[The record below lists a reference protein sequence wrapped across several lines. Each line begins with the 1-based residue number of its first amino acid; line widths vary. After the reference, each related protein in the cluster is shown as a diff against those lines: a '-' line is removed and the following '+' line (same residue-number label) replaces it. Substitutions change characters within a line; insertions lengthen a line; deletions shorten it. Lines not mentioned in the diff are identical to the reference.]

1 MTQYALRLRPPDS
14 VRRTYLPGIA
24 GAFDQL
30 REENHFRACANS
42 KEIKL
47 LTKGFQR
54 FYDKRNPKSGRM
66 KTSFGMDLALRAK
79 RIMLSKAAGPVAVMQ
94 ADRLFTCMAVGIFF
108 MLRRS
113 EHIHS
118 ARGTATPVH
127 RRNLTFFDEQNRV
140 IPYLLI
146 GKTKAEIV
154 TLNVEFSKTDS
165 SGFGRRFSHVRQED
179 AGVCIVSILE
189 KYIASTRDL
198 YGAKETDLLYRIR
211 GLPDLTLSSL
221 HEAMQ
226 AAVKSLNIASFAPAS
241 TSHSLRYGGATMM
254 AAAGFPQYL
263 IAHYGGWT
271 EDSKSLRIYTKPSIQ
286 MLRSVSSHMARMAR
300 AGTSQQFINDA
311 CVRLKDM
318 RV

>member
-1 MTQYALRLRPPDS
+1 MSPDS
-14 VRRTYLPGIA
+14 IRRTYLPGIA

-30 REENHFRACANS
+30 REENRFRSCANS

-54 FYDKRNPKSGRM
+54 FYDKRNPKSGRI
-66 KTSFGMDLALRAK
+66 KTSFGMDLDLKSK
-79 RIMLSKAAGPVAVMQ
+79 RIMMSKAVGPVAITQ
-94 ADRLFTCMAVGIFF
+94 ANRLFTCMAVGIYF

-118 ARGTATPVH
+118 AGGTATPVH
-127 RRNLTFFDEQNRV
+127 RRNLTFFDKQNQV
-140 IPYLLI
+140 IPYERI
-146 GKTKAEIV
+146 GKVKAEIV

-165 SGFGRRFSHVRQED
+165 SGFGRRVSHIRQDDE
-179 AGVCIVSILE
+179 GVCIVSILE
-189 KYIASTRDL
+189 KYIATTRDQ
-198 YGAKETDLLYRIR
+198 YGAKESDLLYKIR
-211 GLPDLTLSSL
+211 GVPDLTLPSL

-226 AAVKSLNIASFAPAS
+226 SAVKALNIAAFVPAT

-271 EDSKSLRIYTKPSIQ
+271 EGSKSLRTYTKPSIQ
-286 MLRSVSSHMARMAR
+286 MLMSVSSHMARMAR